1 MRNSNKKREK
11 RRERAG
17 PVYQNG
23 GYKSVSL
30 AEDVC
35 RPLLLPFAAKMH
47 SCTALPTKPKMMSL
61 VLSAVYQQNKK
72 NELATVVRIR

>member
-35 RPLLLPFAAKMH
+35 RPLLLPFAAKNDELGLI
-47 SCTALPTKPKMMSL
+47 SCLPAK
-61 VLSAVYQQNKK
+61 
-72 NELATVVRIR
+72 